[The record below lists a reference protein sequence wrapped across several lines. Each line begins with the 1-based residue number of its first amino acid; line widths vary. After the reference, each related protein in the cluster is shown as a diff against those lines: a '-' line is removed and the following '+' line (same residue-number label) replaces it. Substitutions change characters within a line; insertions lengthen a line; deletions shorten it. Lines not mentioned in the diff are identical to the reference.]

1 MAEPL
6 TDAATRE
13 AKKDSMRVR
22 MEMMMMKV
30 QRDFCKSL
38 ENEENPI
45 FKFQVDRWTRAEG
58 GGGITCVLQDG
69 HTFEKAGVNISVV
82 HGKIPPA
89 AVAEMNSRGKKLPE
103 GKEMPFF
110 ACGISSVIHPKNP
123 HVPTIHFNYRYFEV
137 VESEAENRK
146 RWWFGGGTDLTPYFL
161 DEGDVKHFHGLL
173 KKTCDKHNSK
183 YYSKFKAW

>member
-1 MAEPL
+1 MFF
-6 TDAATRE
+6 R
-13 AKKDSMRVR
+13 
-22 MEMMMMKV
+22 KV

-38 ENEENPI
+38 ENEENPM
-45 FKFQVDRWTRAEG
+45 FKFQVDHWTRAEG

-137 VESEAENRK
+137 SNLLCTTSTEESEMHCTV
-146 RWWFGGGTDLTPYFL
+146 F
-161 DEGDVKHFHGLL
+161 
-173 KKTCDKHNSK
+173 K
-183 YYSKFKAW
+183 YVIF